1 MMARQ
6 SREFSAAA
14 NLNDENAD
22 DLATKYPW
30 LSGAEIREM
39 LAEAAEEY
47 GAEERTG
54 GRDCVLKRPA

>member
-14 NLNDENAD
+14 SRNDEHAD
-22 DLATKYPW
+22 DLARKYPW
-30 LSGAEIREM
+30 LSGAEIQEM

-47 GAEERTG
+47 GAEENAGARRPGSRT
-54 GRDCVLKRPA
+54 